1 MLSISDKQGGC
12 IVIMKKYNKKLFAL
26 LLGILIIVG
35 LYCLLKPPKDRP
47 QIYRNMINAAF
58 GTSLSETNSDLKF
71 SYTTLSRDSVYVIH
85 FIVSDD
91 FITEELK
98 EENGWNNNF
107 DLILQEYIIPYEKYI
122 RGLDLMIKSGQTG
135 QCYYKLAIL
144 DEIAE
149 NFKIVMINPK
159 EKSLFFFYL
168 TF

>member
-1 MLSISDKQGGC
+1 
-12 IVIMKKYNKKLFAL
+12 
-26 LLGILIIVG
+26 
-35 LYCLLKPPKDRP
+35 
-47 QIYRNMINAAF
+47 MINAAF

-135 QCYYKLAIL
+135 QCYYNLAIL